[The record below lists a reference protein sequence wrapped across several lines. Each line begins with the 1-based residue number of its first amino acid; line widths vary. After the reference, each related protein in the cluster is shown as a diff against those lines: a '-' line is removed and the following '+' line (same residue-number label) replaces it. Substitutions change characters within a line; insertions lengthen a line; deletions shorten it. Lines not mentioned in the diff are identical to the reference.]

1 MNFLGRVYLLLVTI
15 LLVVLL
21 TIFLLSPQTVGGWAG
36 NVAEVLPVLRIVV
49 AVLLDAVLLALLYV
63 QVRPAR
69 RPAAAGLMMRASGAV
84 TEVSVESARERI
96 LRAVSDVPDVVS
108 VEARVVPLRGKADLD
123 LDVEVLGEDVR
134 LPDKQKEINRALKQV
149 INKQL
154 GLQMAGRPRVH
165 IRLYGEKPRPAAPPK
180 IEPPTETAPVQ
191 PPAEPERKEPA
202 GLFAGLRPRPEP
214 DDEPTLVDKP
224 APVIKD
230 EPERKEPAGILG
242 GWFHRERSA
251 EAETEKEP
259 PTPTKAAE
267 PEALAGE
274 GDEDEDEMF
283 ADTPELAALLRQT
296 KRADAP
302 AAEAEHEKA
311 GQPDAEDADTLM
323 SEVDEKTDKPAADDR
338 MGDTEAD
345 EPSDELDHPRSF

>member
-49 AVLLDAVLLALLYV
+49 AALLDAVLLALLYV

-202 GLFAGLRPRPEP
+202 GLFAGLRRPSPEP
-214 DDEPTLVDKP
+214 DDVPTLVEKP

-230 EPERKEPAGILG
+230 EPERREPAGILG
-242 GWFHRERSA
+242 GLFHRERPA

-259 PTPTKAAE
+259 PAPAKAAE
-267 PEALAGE
+267 PESAAGE
-274 GDEDEDEMF
+274 DDEDEDEMF

-302 AAEAEHEKA
+302 AAEAEQEEA
-311 GQPDAEDADTLM
+311 DQPAAEDADTLM
-323 SEVDEKTDKPAADDR
+323 PEVDEKADKPAADDR
-338 MGDTEAD
+338 VGDTEAD
-345 EPSDELDHPRSF
+345 EPDHPRSF